1 MRCSIIVA
9 MLAVGCAIPPER
21 HLVEVPGDAADDP
34 LACANQQPPQTAAPS
49 VTISGETAQPFTGD
63 PVPNAGVTG
72 YLDGLPGSAF
82 STTSDGSGAF
92 SVDQNTGGSP
102 LAFHVL
108 ASADGYVSTMLYPSA
123 PLTASTQIDPQLF
136 ASDKLEYVA
145 SLAGLTLDM
154 TQDQIIL
161 QVVDCSGAPIGG
173 ATVSS
178 DPPGT
183 VVYFEDSKPMPSAMM
198 TDSTNAV
205 VLIANVPPVSTE
217 IYASIGTTMFS
228 TLSIDAAPGVLVQA
242 AIQP

>member
-1 MRCSIIVA
+1 MRCYILGL
-9 MLAVGCAIPPER
+9 LAVGCAIPPEL
-21 HLVEVPGDAADDP
+21 HLVEAPGDAADDP
-34 LACANQQPPQTAAPS
+34 FECAGQSPPQTAAQS
-49 VTISGETAQPFTGD
+49 VTIFGKTMQPFTGD
-63 PVPNAGVTG
+63 PVPNASVTG

-92 SVDQNTGGSP
+92 SVDQNTGGAP

-123 PLTASTQIDPQLF
+123 PLTESTEIDPQLF

-145 SLAGLTLDM
+145 SLAGITLDM
-154 TQDQIIL
+154 TQDQVIL
-161 QVVDCSGAPIGG
+161 QVVDCSGAPVGG
-173 ATVSS
+173 ATVTS

-198 TDSTNAV
+198 TDGTNAV
-205 VLIANVPPVSTE
+205 VLIANVPPTSTE
-217 IYASIGTTMFS
+217 IYASAGATMFS
-228 TLSIDAAPGVLVQA
+228 TLSIDPAPGVLVQA

>member
-1 MRCSIIVA
+1 MRGFV
-9 MLAVGCAIPPER
+9 LTLFAVGCAIPADR
-21 HLVEVPGDAADDP
+21 HLVEAPGDAADDP
-34 LACANQQPPQTAAPS
+34 IACAGQSPPQSADPT
-49 VTISGETAQPFTGD
+49 VMIFGKTVQPFTGD
-63 PVPNAGVTG
+63 PVPNANVTG

-82 STTSDGSGAF
+82 TTTSDGSGAF
-92 SVDQNTGGSP
+92 SVDQNTGGAP

-123 PLTASTQIDPQLF
+123 PLTQSTEVDPQLF

-173 ATVSS
+173 ATVTS

-183 VVYFEDSKPMPSAMM
+183 VVYFADSKPMPSAMM
-198 TDSTNAV
+198 TDDTNAV
-205 VLIANVPPVSTE
+205 VLIANVPPSSTE
-217 IYASIGTTMFS
+217 IYASIGETMFS